1 MDIKKLG
8 YIEIFFPCFYR
19 SLLER
24 SGSSLILMDPGL
36 LIASNLVP

>member
-8 YIEIFFPCFYR
+8 YIEVFPFFSR